1 MPRPSLKEVRS
12 EQILVAYAKCIYQF
26 GFEGATQEKIAKEA
40 GVKRSIIRHYLGNR
54 EDMIDALIDYA
65 EKKFDEEVGELM
77 QSLPDQKRIDA
88 LIDILFDPRYAS
100 DENSAVML
108 QALVL
113 VSGKYPEIGSK
124 IVDWS
129 STLIG
134 SVQSEL
140 RQTYPEASEDQIFQV
155 AFGVVALCFNID
167 SFSQIS
173 IPQEWWSASKDAA
186 YSLVSTLN

>member
-1 MPRPSLKEVRS
+1 MPRPSLKEIRS

-54 EDMIDALIDYA
+54 EDMISALIDYA
-65 EKKFDEEVGELM
+65 DKKYDEEVCELM
-77 QSLPDQKRIDA
+77 QSLPDHKRIDA
-88 LIDILFDPRYAS
+88 LIEILFEPRYAS

-113 VSGKYPEIGSK
+113 VSGKYPEIGTK
-124 IVDWS
+124 LVAWS
-129 STLIG
+129 NTLIG

-140 RQTYPEASEDQIFQV
+140 RKTYPDVSEDQIFQV
-155 AFGVVALCFNID
+155 AFGIVALCFNID
-167 SFSQIS
+167 SFSQTS
-173 IPQEWWSASKDAA
+173 IPQKWWSASKNAA
-186 YSLVSTLN
+186 YRLVSTLN